1 MVSID
6 PTTQTE
12 RENYKL
18 LIGSIIPRPI
28 AFVTSQSTAGV
39 MNGAPFSFFNIVS
52 SNPPMIAVSVA
63 RRAGEMKDTAKNV
76 SDTKEFVVHLVDE
89 SNVTQINETA
99 ATLSPDVDELE
110 LNGLETTSSTVV
122 NVPGI
127 VKAKVRM
134 ECQLAHQIELEGNA
148 DLLIG
153 KVVYFHFNDEIYEAG
168 KINAEKL
175 GAISRLAG
183 NDYAKVGEV
192 FTIVRPK

>member
-6 PTTQTE
+6 PNTQTE

-63 RRAGEMKDTAKNV
+63 RRAGVMKDTAKNV
-76 SDTKEFVVHLVDE
+76 SDTKEFVVHIVDE
-89 SNVTQINETA
+89 SNVKQMNETA
-99 ATLSPDVDELE
+99 ATVSPDVDELE
-110 LNGLETTSSTVV
+110 LSGLETIPSTVIS
-122 NVPGI
+122 VPGI
-127 VKAKVRM
+127 VQSKVRM
-134 ECQLAHQIELEGNA
+134 ECQLAHHIELEGNA

-153 KVVYFHFNDEIYEAG
+153 KVVYFHFADDIYEAG
-168 KINAEKL
+168 KINADKL